1 MKYTREQME
10 NRINKYL
17 MKTSKHLFLDSNGR
31 FYKIMLTKDVNDNW
45 IYITVRFK
53 EDKCEVIVKPVII
66 HNPHNQ
72 SLAYLQDDLFPK
84 WEEGRKSIPFFKDAR
99 EKMYTILKIVRKEY
113 DGSKESLIKI
123 NEESSKVLKDMVFKE
138 TI

>member
-17 MKTSKHLFLDSNGR
+17 MKTSKHLFLDNNGR
-31 FYKIMLTKDVNDNW
+31 FYKIMLTKDANDNW

-53 EDKCEVIVKPVII
+53 EDKCEVIVKPVVV

-84 WEEGRKSIPFFKDAR
+84 WETRKSIPFFKEAR
-99 EKMYTILKIVRKEY
+99 VKMYDILKIVRKEY
-113 DGSKESLIKI
+113 DGSKESFIRI
-123 NEESSKVLKDMVFKE
+123 NEESTKTLKGMEFKSAA
-138 TI
+138 